1 MIAEKHAFDLDV
13 NQTLVKFCYEAVLFG
28 KRRSASVG
36 GTSLQFAMH
45 IGGQDKAGFAL
56 QLQPTQTS
64 CFSPLMNE
72 RKTTGLPDKIY
83 GDILNR
89 IVEGE
94 YKEGERLPT
103 EHALAERFATSRPT
117 VREALARL
125 RADGII
131 MTRHGSGTTV
141 ARRPDPDVRRFAP
154 LETLSDIRRCYEFRI
169 VTEAGAA
176 AQAAL
181 KADADDIAAI
191 QHAWDELE
199 RIIETRGIGAQD
211 DFLFHLAVARAS
223 KNPFFI
229 TVMSFIEEQI
239 LFSMNL
245 SRNLSL
251 VKTVERQRLVQ
262 AEHMAVLDAIR
273 RKDAAAAGAAM
284 RAHLENAL
292 ERMFGS

>member
-1 MIAEKHAFDLDV
+1 
-13 NQTLVKFCYEAVLFG
+13 
-28 KRRSASVG
+28 
-36 GTSLQFAMH
+36 
-45 IGGQDKAGFAL
+45 
-56 QLQPTQTS
+56 
-64 CFSPLMNE
+64 MNE
-72 RKTTGLPDKIY
+72 RKTKGLPDRIY
-83 GDILNR
+83 GDILSR

-131 MTRHGSGTTV
+131 ATRHGSGTTV

-176 AQAAL
+176 EQAAL

-191 QHAWDELE
+191 QHAWDQLE
-199 RIIETRGIGAQD
+199 RIIETQGIGAQD
-211 DFLFHLAVARAS
+211 DFMFHLAVARAS

-262 AEHMAVLDAIR
+262 AEHWAVFDAIR
-273 RKDAAAAGAAM
+273 NQNARAAGQAM

>member
-1 MIAEKHAFDLDV
+1 MIAEKHARDLDV
-13 NQTLVKFCYEAVLFG
+13 NQTLIKYCDSTVVFG
-28 KRRSASVG
+28 KCRSASVG
-36 GTSLQFAMH
+36 GPSRQFTMDVSD
-45 IGGQDKAGFAL
+45 QTRRRFAL
-56 QLQPTQTS
+56 QLQRIQTS

-72 RKTTGLPDKIY
+72 RRTTGLPDRIY
-83 GDILNR
+83 SDILNR

-94 YKEGERLPT
+94 YREGARLPT
-103 EHALAERFATSRPT
+103 EHALAEHFATSRPT

-125 RADGII
+125 RADGIVV
-131 MTRHGSGTTV
+131 TRHGSGTTV

-176 AQAAL
+176 EQAAL

-191 QHAWDELE
+191 QHAWDQLE
-199 RIIETRGIGAQD
+199 RVVETQGIGAKD
-211 DFLFHLAVARAS
+211 DFMFHLAVARAS
-223 KNPFFI
+223 KNPFFV

-251 VKTVERQRLVQ
+251 VKTVARQRLVQ
-262 AEHMAVLDAIR
+262 AEHRAVLEAIR
-273 RKDAAAAGAAM
+273 RKDAPGAASAM

>member
-1 MIAEKHAFDLDV
+1 
-13 NQTLVKFCYEAVLFG
+13 
-28 KRRSASVG
+28 
-36 GTSLQFAMH
+36 
-45 IGGQDKAGFAL
+45 
-56 QLQPTQTS
+56 
-64 CFSPLMNE
+64 MNE
-72 RKTTGLPDKIY
+72 RKTTALPDKIY

-125 RADGII
+125 RADGVI

-154 LETLSDIRRCYEFRI
+154 LETLSDIRRCYEFRM

-176 AQAAL
+176 EHAAL

-191 QHAWDELE
+191 QHAWDQLE
-199 RIIETRGIGAQD
+199 RIGETQEIGAND

-223 KNPFFI
+223 RNPFFI

-251 VKTVERQRLVQ
+251 VKAVERQRLVQ
-262 AEHMAVLDAIR
+262 DEHLAVLDAIR
-273 RKDAAAAGAAM
+273 RRNPTQAGAAM
-284 RAHLENAL
+284 RAHLGNAL

>member
-1 MIAEKHAFDLDV
+1 MQSEVCLTITV
-13 NQTLVKFCYEAVLFG
+13 Y
-28 KRRSASVG
+28 S
-36 GTSLQFAMH
+36 
-45 IGGQDKAGFAL
+45 DK
-56 QLQPTQTS
+56 
-64 CFSPLMNE
+64 FSPLMNE
-72 RKTTGLPDKIY
+72 RKTTGLPDRIY

-176 AQAAL
+176 EHAAL

-191 QHAWDELE
+191 QHAWDQLE
-199 RIIETRGIGAQD
+199 RIVETQGIGAKD
-211 DFLFHLAVARAS
+211 DFMFHLAVARAS

-251 VKTVERQRLVQ
+251 VKTVARQRLVQ
-262 AEHMAVLDAIR
+262 DEHRAVLDAIR
-273 RKDAAAAGAAM
+273 RKDARGAANAM

>member
-13 NQTLVKFCYEAVLFG
+13 NQTLVKFCDGAVLFG
-28 KRRSASVG
+28 KRRSASIG

-45 IGGQDKAGFAL
+45 IGDQDKAGFAL

-176 AQAAL
+176 EQAAL

-191 QHAWDELE
+191 QHAWDQLE
-199 RIIETRGIGAQD
+199 RIIETQGIGAKD
-211 DFLFHLAVARAS
+211 DFMFHLAVARAS

-251 VKTVERQRLVQ
+251 VKTVARQRLVQ

-273 RKDAAAAGAAM
+273 RKDAPGAASAM